1 MTDEQVPG
9 AYDPASSHVQ
19 QEAEEEILDGVPTL
33 LGGVALEGLKNGRRI
48 DLPNGSWVKVDAVAV
63 DESVLVEAFA
73 HIGPMKGGQKRK
85 VALDTLKLR
94 TVADSRDNPT
104 RLVLAFA
111 DQEAVDS
118 IRGWLRYAID
128 AAGVETVV
136 VPISDATREK
146 LIAAQAKATM
156 VNVNPAAD
164 EEATL

>member
-1 MTDEQVPG
+1 MTD
-9 AYDPASSHVQ
+9 DLHPASSHVQ
-19 QEAEEEILDGVPTL
+19 EEAATEILDGVPAL
-33 LGGVALEGLKNGRRI
+33 LDGIALEGLKRERRI
-48 DLPNGSWVKVDAVAV
+48 DLPNGSWVKVDAVTV

-73 HIGPMKGGQKRK
+73 HVGPLKGGQKRK

-94 TVADSRDNPT
+94 TVADSRDEPT

-111 DQEAVDS
+111 DKAAVDS

-128 AAGVETVV
+128 AAGVETIV
-136 VPISDATREK
+136 VPISDATREG

-156 VNVNPAAD
+156 VNVNPAAE